1 MLDAILNIDNRIR
14 NLEKQA
20 YEDWQE
26 MEKIGTAKQKT
37 IKLKL
42 NGASRRQNLKQKQ
55 VKASTNITE
64 V

>member
-1 MLDAILNIDNRIR
+1 MLDDILNTDNRIP
-14 NLEKQA
+14 NLEKIA
-20 YEDWQE
+20 YEKWAE
-26 MEKIGTAKQKT
+26 MEKVGTAKQKT

-55 VKASTNITE
+55 VKPSTNITE